1 MNDNP
6 TNAHEF
12 TVSQISAAVKNL
24 LEEEFAYI
32 RVRGEVG
39 RVSRPASGHVYF
51 DLKDEKAVISAV
63 AWRGVSS
70 RWKFQPEEGLEVVIT
85 GRLTTFAGQS
95 KYQIIVDLV
104 EPAGIGALMALLEE
118 RRKKL
123 AKEGL
128 FSPEHK
134 KPLPFLPKLIGVVT
148 SPTGAVIRDILH
160 RLEDRFPTSV
170 IIWPVR
176 VQGENCAKE
185 VARAIYGFNALKT
198 DGEIARPD
206 LIIVARG
213 GGSLEDLWGFNEEE
227 VVRAVFASKIP
238 IISAIGHETDITL
251 IDYVADKR
259 APTPSA
265 AAEIAVPVRS
275 ELLALVE
282 DLSAR
287 LKGAA
292 LRLLMNKGDKLR
304 AVSAHLPRKSDLLS
318 FARQKL
324 DLLDEK
330 LSNGLIATKAQKS
343 LMLAKTAPKLSL
355 NGIRQRNRDWIK
367 NVKYL
372 GDRALTSIRR
382 LIVEKENK
390 LDKYGKLLQSLSYNS
405 ILKRGFSLV
414 IDERGKIIARAANI
428 NIHDNLNIRFYDG
441 NILAVAKAKNIKISP
456 KENKKGKKSSKDD
469 EKQTSLF

>member
-1 MNDNP
+1 MSENS

-39 RVSRPASGHVYF
+39 RISRPSSGHIYF

-70 RWKFQPEEGLEVVIT
+70 RWKFQPEEGLEVIIT

-104 EPAGIGALMALLEE
+104 EPAGVGALMALLEE

-134 KPLPFLPKLIGVVT
+134 KTLPFLPKLIGVIT

-160 RLEDRFPTSV
+160 RLEDRFPTNV

-185 VARAIYGFNALKT
+185 VTNAIYGFNSLKS
-198 DGEIARPD
+198 DGKIARPD
-206 LIIVARG
+206 LIIIARG

-227 VVRAVFASKIP
+227 VVRAVFASEIP
-238 IISAIGHETDITL
+238 IISAIGHETDTTL

-259 APTPSA
+259 APTPTG

-275 ELLALVE
+275 ELLGLVE

-287 LKGAA
+287 LKGAI
-292 LRLLMNKGDKLR
+292 LRLIMNRGDKLR
-304 AVSAHLPRKSDLLS
+304 AISAHLPRKSDLLS

-330 LSNGLIATKAQKS
+330 LSNSLIATKAQKS
-343 LMLAKTAPKLSL
+343 LMLAKIAPKLSL
-355 NGIRQRNRDWIK
+355 SAIRQRNKDWAK
-367 NVKYL
+367 NIKYL
-372 GDRALTSIRR
+372 GDRALVSIKR
-382 LIVEKENK
+382 LIVEKKNK
-390 LDKYGKLLQSLSYNS
+390 LDKYAKLLQSLSYNS

-414 IDERGKIIARAANI
+414 IDEKGKIIARAANI
-428 NIHDNLNIRFYDG
+428 NINDNLNIKFYDG
-441 NILAVAKAKNIKISP
+441 NILAIAKTKSAKLAAKAKEKN
-456 KENKKGKKSSKDD
+456 KKSSKSDN
-469 EKQTSLF
+469 KQTSLF